1 MKPCRSLI
9 VAAFLAALSSLS
21 AEPDVRILEVTARLA
36 DHGEPWKVATERI
49 AVPAVFFGERYA
61 AAFVGTGLPGSGY
74 LRSKD
79 GYSRETVELVDIDSE
94 LHIAVYRLPESKS
107 SADKRNPVVPR
118 KFDSNDLPPL
128 KFTLTDVPAKT
139 ALRAV
144 GGQEPYTV
152 FYEGVDAVASPAGN
166 APIPAVRFSAFQAS
180 VQKGQFLILGDR
192 VIGIILSYDSRAGK
206 GYALPASLFD
216 QYLSGVDMDSPALV
230 LEPMGGNSAHQSRTI
245 VRSSGFSGRVAVER
259 PFLQYSG
266 AVADRAA
273 YLVEQTVFFRTEER
287 ELLSGDLILSAGSRP
302 IGSRGTLPNEEM
314 GDLPIELAICLEG
327 GRFTADDQ
335 VPLEIVRNAE
345 KRRVRLPIRSAAQLT
360 GVVPAR
366 FLRPAYLI
374 EGGLVFLELSLA
386 YPGLSSEDRL
396 SFVRDRYREGDNTA
410 EERLVILDRVLP
422 IAENAGYRPG
432 KGILTSV
439 NGIGIRSLK
448 HAHTI
453 IREARRKGEDV
464 VFTLD
469 GNVVLAFSSRSLAQS
484 DDQVRKTYGIPF
496 LSANS
501 LE

>member
-1 MKPCRSLI
+1 MRVFLLTLFCSFSSLI
-9 VAAFLAALSSLS
+9 A
-21 AEPDVRILEVTARLA
+21 AEPDIRILEVTSRVAN
-36 DHGEPWKVATERI
+36 HGEPWKVQTERI
-49 AVPAVFFGERYA
+49 SVPAVFFGERYA

-74 LRSKD
+74 LRTKN

-94 LHIAVYRLPESKS
+94 LHIAVYRLPEGRPS
-107 SADKRNPVVPR
+107 SDKRNPVIPR

-139 ALRAV
+139 AMRAV

-152 FYEGVDAVASPAGN
+152 FYEGVDAVPSPAGN
-166 APIPAVRFSAFQAS
+166 APIPAVRFSAFQAN
-180 VQKGQFLILGDR
+180 VEKGQFLILGDR
-192 VIGIILSYDSRAGK
+192 VLGIIISYDKRAGR

-216 QYLSGVDMDSPALV
+216 QYLTNVDMDSPALV
-230 LEPMGGNSAHQSRTI
+230 LEPMGGSSSAQTRTI
-245 VRSSGFSGRVAVER
+245 VRSSGFNGHVAVER

-266 AVADRAA
+266 IVADRAA
-273 YLVEQTVFFRTEER
+273 YLVEQTIFFRTEER

-314 GDLPIELAICLEG
+314 GELPIELAVCLEG
-327 GRFTADDQ
+327 GRFTSDDH
-335 VPLEIVRNAE
+335 VPLEIVRGAE
-345 KRRVRLPIRSAAQLT
+345 KRKIRLPVRPAGDAT
-360 GVVPAR
+360 GMIPAR

-386 YPGLSSEDRL
+386 YPGLEREERL
-396 SFVRDRYREGDNTA
+396 SFLRDRYREGDNTA
-410 EERLVILDRVLP
+410 GERLVILDRLLP
-422 IAENAGYRPG
+422 VPENQGYKPG
-432 KGILTSV
+432 KGVLTSV
-439 NGIGIRSLK
+439 NGIGVRSLK
-448 HAHTI
+448 HAHSI

>member
-1 MKPCRSLI
+1 VRLFSIPVMLFAVC
-9 VAAFLAALSSLS
+9 LSSLG

-36 DHGEPWKVATERI
+36 DHGEPWKVKTERI

-74 LRSKD
+74 LRSRD

-94 LHIAVYRLPESKS
+94 LHIAVYRLPEAKPS
-107 SADKRNPVVPR
+107 SDKRNPSVPR

-152 FYEGVDAVASPAGN
+152 FYEGVDAVQSPAGN
-166 APIPAVRFSAFQAS
+166 APIPAIRFSAFQAN
-180 VQKGQFLILGDR
+180 VQKGQFLTLADR
-192 VIGIILSYDSRAGK
+192 IIGIILSYDRRAGK

-216 QYLSGVDMDSPALV
+216 QYLAGVDMDSPALV
-230 LEPMGGNSAHQSRTI
+230 LEPMGGNSSRQARTI

-266 AVADRAA
+266 SVADRAA
-273 YLVEQTVFFRTEER
+273 YLVEHTLFMRTEER
-287 ELLSGDLILSAGSRP
+287 ELLSGDLVLSAGSRA
-302 IGSRGTLPNEEM
+302 IGSRGTLPNDEM
-314 GDLPIELAICLEG
+314 GELPIELAICLEG
-327 GRFTADDQ
+327 GRFTSDDQ
-335 VPLEIVRNAE
+335 VPLEIIRNAE
-345 KRRVRLPIRSAAQLT
+345 KRRIRLPIRSAGQLT
-360 GVVPAR
+360 ATVPAR

-374 EGGLVFLELSLA
+374 EGGLVFLELSQA
-386 YPGLSSEDRL
+386 YPGLEKEERL
-396 SFVRDRYREGDNTA
+396 SFVHDRYREGDNTA
-410 EERLVILDRVLP
+410 DERLVILDRILP
-422 IAENAGYRPG
+422 IAENQGYRPS
-432 KGILTSV
+432 KGVLTSV

-448 HAHTI
+448 HAHSI
-453 IREARRKGEDV
+453 VREARRKGEDV